1 MPHPHQVLALQQ
13 CNPTSLWQVPTSS
26 CGHSLSV
33 RAQASPCTSMP
44 VLQVAS
50 SSGVR
55 TKGFSLSSQRFMVSP
70 RTASQRCN
78 SISNTPT
85 GRNTE
90 EMQDAEFDQLG
101 EDDLDSL
108 FEEYGETVKNDAES
122 SNVTSEV
129 DDDSDSLA
137 FAVALAEAANDVKG
151 SEIQVLCVKPLIYWT
166 RFFVV
171 VTAFSKPQIDAVGK
185 RMRDI
190 AEEKFNRSPKGDS
203 KPNAW
208 TLLDFGDVVVHIFL
222 PKEREFY
229 NLEEF
234 YGNAT
239 LVPLP
244 FENRSMQ

>member
-1 MPHPHQVLALQQ
+1 MQQVVAMQQ
-13 CNPTSLWQVPTSS
+13 CCSTAVWPS
-26 CGHSLSV
+26 CGYGSSGRAQVGASTSVGVVQLASV
-33 RAQASPCTSMP
+33 RTHGLSLC
-44 VLQVAS
+44 
-50 SSGVR
+50 SG
-55 TKGFSLSSQRFMVSP
+55 RFRVSVQ
-70 RTASQRCN
+70 QRCRSVSN
-78 SISNTPT
+78 SQA

-90 EMQDAEFDQLG
+90 ELQGAEFDQLG
-101 EDDLDSL
+101 EEDLDAL
-108 FEEYGETVKNDAES
+108 FEEYGETVRNDEES
-122 SNVTSEV
+122 NSITSEV
-129 DDDSDSLA
+129 DEDSDSLA

-151 SEIQVLCVKPLIYWT
+151 SDIQVLCVKPLIYWA

-190 AEEKFNRSPKGDS
+190 AQEKFSRSPKGDS

-208 TLLDFGDVVVHIFL
+208 TLLDFGDIVVHIFL

-239 LVPLP
+239 LVELP
-244 FENRSMQ
+244 FENRSVQ

>member
-1 MPHPHQVLALQQ
+1 MPPHLPQVLALQQ
-13 CNPTSLWQVPTSS
+13 CSPTSVLSSS
-26 CGHSLSV
+26 CGYSFNV
-33 RAQASPCTSMP
+33 RAQRSAGERRSALQLACAS
-44 VLQVAS
+44 A
-50 SSGVR
+50 VR
-55 TKGFSLSSQRFMVSP
+55 TQGFSSCSDWFRVSLRCRSVSNSQ
-70 RTASQRCN
+70 
-78 SISNTPT
+78 T

-90 EMQDAEFDQLG
+90 ELQGAEFDQLG
-101 EDDLDSL
+101 EEDLDAL
-108 FEEYGETVKNDAES
+108 FEEYGETVRNDEES
-122 SNVTSEV
+122 NSVTSEV
-129 DDDSDSLA
+129 DEDSDSLA

-151 SEIQVLCVKPLIYWT
+151 SDIRVLCVKPLIYWA

-185 RMRDI
+185 RMRDV

-239 LVPLP
+239 LVKLP